1 MFHELTIGGVLVSPF
16 IVYAALA
23 LAILLVVRPFL
34 RLMRFERIFANPPL
48 AEAGIYVCIL
58 ALLIVLV

>member
-1 MFHELTIGGVLVSPF
+1 MNNELVNAGAGMLFFEIGTPML
-16 IVYAALA
+16 AAA
-23 LAILLVVRPFL
+23 DNP
-34 RLMRFERIFANPPL
+34 FERVFANPPL

>member
-16 IVYAALA
+16 VVYAGAA
-23 LAILLVVRPFL
+23 LAILLALRPFL
-34 RLMRFERIFANPPL
+34 RLMRFERVFANPPL
-48 AEAGIYVCIL
+48 AEAGLYVCIL

>member
-16 IVYAALA
+16 VVYAGGA
-23 LAILLVVRPFL
+23 LAILLCLRPLL
-34 RLMRFERIFANPPL
+34 RLMRFERVFANPPL